1 MTEDLMTAAFTPG
14 TIDDTAVVAST
25 ARRTQLRE
33 HLLRLDV
40 QGALVYSRRR
50 SAVTWLTGYAPG
62 FISNSAALWLPV
74 DGPPA
79 LGVEFPF
86 EVERTRRYGLNTLPM
101 SSPLDLVPDGIDR
114 IGLLAGDLVIDE
126 RTPALLDGLASR
138 LIRHVDL
145 AAWAM
150 ETRERKT
157 EPELRLLTHAARIG
171 DLALRAAGDTAVV
184 GERDYEIAARV
195 EAAARAAG
203 ALRCLCLVGI
213 GDGAVITE
221 ASSVTVG
228 RDQQVGLEVSLYA
241 SGAFMHV
248 NTTLLPAMPR
258 PVDLRAVGAVRAAR
272 AALIDALRPGRAV
285 TAVVAAGDAVLDEH
299 GLLEFKEYD
308 FGHGLGCDTPE
319 HPRLLHETDRTI
331 AAGAVVAV
339 HVAVRRPGGESAMI
353 GGPVVIAEDGAH
365 ELVPDAVWA

>member
-1 MTEDLMTAAFTPG
+1 MAEDLMTAAFTPG

-33 HLLRLDV
+33 HLL
-40 QGALVYSRRR
+40 
-50 SAVTWLTGYAPG
+50 
-62 FISNSAALWLPV
+62 
-74 DGPPA
+74 
-79 LGVEFPF
+79 F
-86 EVERTRRYGLNTLPM
+86 EVERARRYGLNTMPM
-101 SSPLDLVPDGIDR
+101 SSPLDLVPEGIDR

-171 DLALRAAGDTAVV
+171 DLALRAAGDTAAV

-221 ASSVTVG
+221 ASGVTAG

-272 AALIDALRPGRAV
+272 AALIDALRPGRV
-285 TAVVAAGDAVLDEH
+285 GDD
-299 GLLEFKEYD
+299 
-308 FGHGLGCDTPE
+308 
-319 HPRLLHETDRTI
+319 
-331 AAGAVVAV
+331 
-339 HVAVRRPGGESAMI
+339 RRPGRHRRGRSARARPRRGVGMNLST
-353 GGPVVIAEDGAH
+353 DQMR
-365 ELVPDAVWA
+365 